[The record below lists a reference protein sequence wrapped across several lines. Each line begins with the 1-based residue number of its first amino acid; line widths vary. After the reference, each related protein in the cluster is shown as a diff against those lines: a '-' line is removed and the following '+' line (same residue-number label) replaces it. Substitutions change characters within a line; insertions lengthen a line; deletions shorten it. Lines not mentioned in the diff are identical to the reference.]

1 MATNTEPTTKTERVA
16 TALLRAIQ
24 RSHDRERAE
33 RALRR
38 DIIALLREVE
48 RDEERAA

>member
-1 MATNTEPTTKTERVA
+1 MTDAEPTTRAERVA
-16 TALLRAIQ
+16 NALLRAIQ
-24 RSHDRERAE
+24 RSHAREKAE